1 MTLPTGNDQGSKGVT
16 LVEVLLAVVI
26 LSVGIAGVLQAY
38 ASAVKTLE
46 ISQENIDTVNLLRA
60 KMAEIEQSSIE
71 EHGVSA
77 GSADGEF
84 EGAFEGYRW
93 ESQIQPT
100 VFKPLHEIHLAVSR
114 QDGTRS
120 FSFVT
125 YEDNK
130 DYEQKD

>member
-1 MTLPTGNDQGSKGVT
+1 MTLPIGSKQKGVT
-16 LVEVLLAVVI
+16 LIEVLLAVVI
-26 LSVGIAGVLQAY
+26 LSVGIAGVLQSY

-77 GSADGEF
+77 GSSGGEF